1 MFLLTNEP
9 QSSVEEMLQL
19 KKRQKKNPKPQLND
33 TINMTN
39 LGNKLINLK

>member
-9 QSSVEEMLQL
+9 QSPVEEMLQL
-19 KKRQKKNPKPQLND
+19 KKRPKKFKKPND

-39 LGNKLINLK
+39 LGNKLIKS